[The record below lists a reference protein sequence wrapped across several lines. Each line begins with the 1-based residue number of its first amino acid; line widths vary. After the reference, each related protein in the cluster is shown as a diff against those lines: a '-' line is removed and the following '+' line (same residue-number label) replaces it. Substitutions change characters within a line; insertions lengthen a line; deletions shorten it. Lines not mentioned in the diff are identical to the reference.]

1 MDKKLIDKR
10 WRKTNLVSWLL
21 QATPF
26 IRFIGIG
33 GSMAFGN
40 VKENSD
46 IDIFIISRN
55 KRIWICFALSRLIL
69 KITGQLRYNNADR
82 AGKVCPNRYVTDKYL
97 IINPQ
102 NAYLA
107 NQYSHMVPIFD
118 EKDYYCKFLL
128 ANSWMDDFGAS
139 RPICALNIVRS
150 NTLNFFRYILE
161 ILLQGSFGNW
171 LEKRLEISMLKKIAK
186 AEPTLNQENSTVVA
200 NNNEI
205 RIHPYH
211 SK

>member
-10 WRKTNLVSWLL
+10 WRKTNLISWLL
-21 QATPF
+21 QITPF
-26 IRFIGIG
+26 IRFIGIC
-33 GSMAFGN
+33 GSMSFGN
-40 VKENSD
+40 VRENSD
-46 IDIFIISRN
+46 IDVFIISKN
-55 KRIWICFALSRLIL
+55 KRIWICFAISRLIL
-69 KITGQLRYNNADR
+69 KMTGQLRSNNINR

-118 EKDYYCKFLL
+118 EKDYYCKFLI
-128 ANSWMDDFGAS
+128 ANSWMENFGAAK
-139 RPICALNIVRS
+139 PVCALNIVRS
-150 NTLNFFRYILE
+150 NSLNFFRYVLEAILY
-161 ILLQGSFGNW
+161 GSFGNW
-171 LEKRLEISMLKKIAK
+171 LEKYSGKLMLKKIAK
-186 AEPTLNQENSTVVA
+186 VEPTLNQENSTVIA